1 MFHGSL
7 VQIQSTCNC
16 SPMTIAKPP
25 TILLIDDERQHLTMQ
40 ALVLK
45 NAGFRPIA
53 VVVGAESLSLPNH
66 ELPDLI
72 FLDYRLNTTLNCQ
85 QIAPLLR
92 QTYKATPIVLLSSM
106 PEMPPEMAPL
116 VDSFLKKG
124 EPEDLIALTRKLLDT
139 PGESSH

>member
-1 MFHGSL
+1 MP
-7 VQIQSTCNC
+7 V
-16 SPMTIAKPP
+16 AKQP

-53 VVVGAESLSLPNH
+53 VVVGTESLSLPNH

-85 QIAPLLR
+85 QIAQLLR
-92 QTYKATPIVLLSSM
+92 QTYKTTPIVLLSSM

-116 VDSFLKKG
+116 VNSFLKKG
-124 EPEDLIALTRKLLDT
+124 EPEDLIALARKLLDT
-139 PGESSH
+139 PRERSL